1 VPVFAWGVILLL
13 IAVNALY
20 VVAEFSAVS
29 VRRSQVH
36 QLAQAG
42 HPLAR
47 RLLPYLRDAQTLDRY
62 IAACQIGI
70 TWSSLVLGAFGQSV
84 VAPSVGV
91 LLSEAAGWSESA
103 GRGVAAVGVLV
114 SLTTLQVVFGELVPK
129 SLALQFPTPTALYTV
144 LPMRWSLALY
154 AAFIALL
161 NGSGMAILRML
172 RMGSAE
178 GHRHVHSP
186 EEIELLIA
194 ESRDGG
200 LLEPD
205 EQKRLH
211 HALHLGKITARQL
224 MVPRRDVFA
233 IDAERPVEQALRT
246 AVESPFTRLPVYRE
260 SLDNIIGILHT
271 KDVAARVAESG
282 CGREAGPPLA
292 SLIRPA
298 TLVPGTVSAFQ
309 LLRTLRERHSRMAI
323 LLDEFGGMEG
333 IVTLEDVLSELLG
346 EIRDEIQG
354 DEPAPERLP
363 DGRLRLPGRMRLDEA
378 AEFADVPLAAEEA
391 ETVAGFVLEKLG
403 QIPEPGQRL
412 QVEGH
417 WFEVERMEDQ
427 AIVTVVM
434 TPAPAADG
442 K

>member
-1 VPVFAWGVILLL
+1 MPVFAWAVILFL

-84 VAPSVGV
+84 VAPGVGI
-91 LLSEAAGWSESA
+91 LLSEVAGWSEGTA
-103 GRGVAAVGVLV
+103 RGAAAIGVLV

-129 SLALQFPTPTALYTV
+129 SLALQFPTALALYTV

-154 AAFIALL
+154 GAFIALL
-161 NGSGMAILRML
+161 NGSGLAILRWL
-172 RMGSAE
+172 RMGAAE

-186 EEIELLIA
+186 EEIEMLIA

-205 EQKRLH
+205 EQQRLH
-211 HALHLGKITARQL
+211 HALHLGRTTARQL
-224 MVPRRDVFA
+224 MVPRRQVLA
-233 IDAERPVEQALRT
+233 IDAAWSVERALGI
-246 AVESPFTRLPVYRE
+246 AVESPYTRLPVYRD
-260 SLDNIIGILHT
+260 SLDNVVGILHT
-271 KDVAARVAESG
+271 KDVAVRVSEFG
-282 CGREAGPPLA
+282 GGREAAPPMV

-333 IVTLEDVLSELLG
+333 IVTLEDLLSELLG
-346 EIRDEIQG
+346 EIRDEIQS

-363 DGRLRLPGRMRLDEA
+363 DGRLRLPGRMRVDEA
-378 AEFADVPLAAEEA
+378 VEFANVPFPAEEA

-403 QIPEPGQRL
+403 DIPEPGQRL
-412 QVEGH
+412 QVDGN
-417 WFEVERMEDQ
+417 WFEVERMEEQ
-427 AIVTVVM
+427 RIVSVVM
-434 TPAPAADG
+434 TPAPPADTE
-442 K
+442 